1 MIIDSHCHLDYEPLV
16 NNINE
21 VLLNAKKN
29 NITNLLTIG
38 TSLESSKKVLEIVEK
53 YENIYGAIGIHPN
66 STTKHLND
74 LDKLIDIKKK
84 SKKIIAFGETGLD
97 YFYKKSE
104 KKDQLFSFEKH
115 IEFAISENVPVIIHT
130 RDADED
136 TILIIKKYY
145 KKTKFLVHCFTG
157 NLEFAK
163 RLLNLECLI
172 SFSGII
178 TFKKSNELRD
188 VVKYVPLER
197 MLIETDSPYLSP
209 DPLRGKSNEPA
220 NVKIIAEF
228 VSKIKN
234 FFPCKIKFETNEQSI
249 TKEVDEIIE
258 LCKNKNQN
266 GCYVSWRTFYKGYE
280 PDEEVGVS
288 TIKYGVVN
296 PLNWESNNH
305 EN

>member
-136 TILIIKKYY
+136 TILIIKK
-145 KKTKFLVHCFTG
+145 
-157 NLEFAK
+157 N
-163 RLLNLECLI
+163 
-172 SFSGII
+172 
-178 TFKKSNELRD
+178 KKSL
-188 VVKYVPLER
+188 L
-197 MLIETDSPYLSP
+197 L
-209 DPLRGKSNEPA
+209 
-220 NVKIIAEF
+220 
-228 VSKIKN
+228 
-234 FFPCKIKFETNEQSI
+234 
-249 TKEVDEIIE
+249 
-258 LCKNKNQN
+258 
-266 GCYVSWRTFYKGYE
+266 
-280 PDEEVGVS
+280 
-288 TIKYGVVN
+288 
-296 PLNWESNNH
+296 
-305 EN
+305 